1 MLNLEELRFIA
12 KVARLYYSQSMTQ
25 SAIAS
30 QLDISQATVS
40 RLLKRAIAEQIIR
53 ITVSMP
59 GGVYAE
65 LEDQLE
71 DQYNLKRAIVVDCP
85 EGCDDS
91 LLLDALGAAAAY
103 YVETTIRQGEVIGIS
118 SWSATLLAMVDAMP
132 QLNRSLNVQ
141 IVQILGGI
149 GSPSAEIYAARLTER
164 LARAVNGQ
172 TVFLPAPGVVP
183 SEDAKALMLKDQF
196 VQEAMGYFNQVT
208 MALVGIGDIQP
219 SKLLASSGNVFSND
233 ELETLSQHGA
243 VGDICLRF
251 FDSNGKPVNAP
262 LDRRVIGIGLDQL
275 QKVRRCVGIA
285 GGERK
290 YSAIR
295 GALQGR
301 WLNVLITDHLTATR
315 LVAEKSNR

>member
-1 MLNLEELRFIA
+1 MSNLEELRFIA
-12 KVARLYYSQSMTQ
+12 KVARLYYGESMTQ
-25 SAIAS
+25 AAIAS

-40 RLLKRAIAEQIIR
+40 RLLKRAVVEQIIR
-53 ITVSMP
+53 ISVSMP
-59 GGVYAE
+59 VGVYAD

-71 DQYNLKRAIVVDCP
+71 ARYGLKRAIVVDCP
-85 EGCDDS
+85 DDCDDT
-91 LLLDALGAAAAY
+91 LLLDALGSAAAY
-103 YVETTIRQGEVIGIS
+103 YVETTIRQNEVIGIS

-141 IVQILGGI
+141 IVQILGGV

-172 TVFLPAPGVVP
+172 TVFLPAPGVVL
-183 SEDAKALMLKDQF
+183 SEDAKELMLKDQF
-196 VQEAMGYFNQVT
+196 VQEAMRYFDQVT

-219 SKLLASSGNVFSND
+219 SKLLASSGNVFSNE
-233 ELETLSQHGA
+233 ELETLRQYGA

-251 FDSNGKPVNAP
+251 FGAGGQPISAPV
-262 LDRRVIGIGLDQL
+262 DRRVIGISLDQL

-285 GGERK
+285 GGARK
-290 YSAIR
+290 YAAIR
-295 GALQGR
+295 GALEGR

-315 LVAEKSNR
+315 LVTEKDER

>member
-12 KVARLYYSQSMTQ
+12 KVARLYYSTGMTQ
-25 SAIAS
+25 SAIAR

-40 RLLKRAIAEQIIR
+40 RLLKRAVAEKIVR

-59 GGVYAE
+59 TGVYAD

-71 DQYNLKRAIVVDCP
+71 ALYGLKRAIVVDCP
-85 EGCDDS
+85 DGCDDT

-103 YVETTIRQGEVIGIS
+103 YIETTITQDEIIGIS

-132 QLNRSLNVQ
+132 KLNRQLNVQ
-141 IVQILGGI
+141 IVQILGGV
-149 GSPSAEIYAARLTER
+149 GSPSAEVYASRLTDR
-164 LARAVNGQ
+164 LARAVNAR
-172 TVFLPAPGVVP
+172 TVFLPAPGVVA
-183 SEDAKALMLKDQF
+183 SEEARMSLLSDQF
-196 VQEAMGYFNQVT
+196 VQEAMRFFDQVT

-219 SKLLASSGNVFSND
+219 SKLLASSGNVFAD
-233 ELETLSQHGA
+233 EELETLKQVGA

-251 FDSNGKPVNAP
+251 FDADGNPVIVP
-262 LDRRVIGIGLDQL
+262 LDRRVIGISLDQL

-290 YSAIR
+290 YAAIR
-295 GALQGR
+295 GALEGR
-301 WLNVLITDHLTATR
+301 WLNVLITDHLTAAR
-315 LVAEKSNR
+315 LVAERT